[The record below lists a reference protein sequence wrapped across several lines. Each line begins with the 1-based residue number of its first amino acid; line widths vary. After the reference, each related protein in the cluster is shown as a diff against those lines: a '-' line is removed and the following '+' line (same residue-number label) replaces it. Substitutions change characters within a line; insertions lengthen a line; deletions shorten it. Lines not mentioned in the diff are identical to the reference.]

1 MYEEPAAVSEER
13 TFDWLNPTL
22 WICLI
27 VMATIPVLV
36 ARYPPAPDFY
46 GHLGR
51 YYVLL
56 HSGEPSLARYYQVHW
71 HLMGNMGAD
80 LLAVM
85 LGRFL
90 GVDIAARLILAMV
103 PALTAAGILWLS
115 KLVHGRVQP
124 TAVAALALIYSMPLN
139 YGFLNYTLGVG
150 LALLASAAWTALRDR
165 PAARAMFAV
174 VASGAIW
181 ICHFAAFGIFL
192 VIVAAQT
199 LMETRSLMR
208 AAKVALPACWPLLLT
223 LLWQTGGPQHAV
235 NFEWAMKPHWLADF
249 FRLHSKLFDRLSA
262 AFVLAAVAGL
272 GFIWWRTGDRGGA
285 GLVLAGEVLLG
296 LFVLLPDDVIGS
308 SIADAR
314 LIPPALMLLLVGFS
328 APREHETAISIIA
341 AVFAAAR
348 LQYTSMVWAERSSE
362 IAAELPV
369 LNQVPAGSRIA
380 TLAEASGCKA
390 WPLFGMDHV
399 SALAIISKH
408 AFVNSEWDIRDTQL
422 MRPVYNDGRDFN
434 DVQSS
439 YVAQPGTTCS
449 GQPLAQRLGAFPRD
463 RFDYLWSFVGPI
475 NRPWLSAV
483 GRGPRGILY
492 RVTP

>member
-1 MYEEPAAVSEER
+1 MVYSSSPPLLGRRGVRVYEEPAAVSEER

-235 NFEWAMKPHWLADF
+235 NFEWAMKPH
-249 FRLHSKLFDRLSA
+249 
-262 AFVLAAVAGL
+262 
-272 GFIWWRTGDRGGA
+272 
-285 GLVLAGEVLLG
+285 
-296 LFVLLPDDVIGS
+296 
-308 SIADAR
+308 
-314 LIPPALMLLLVGFS
+314 
-328 APREHETAISIIA
+328 
-341 AVFAAAR
+341 
-348 LQYTSMVWAERSSE
+348 
-362 IAAELPV
+362 
-369 LNQVPAGSRIA
+369 
-380 TLAEASGCKA
+380 
-390 WPLFGMDHV
+390 
-399 SALAIISKH
+399 
-408 AFVNSEWDIRDTQL
+408 
-422 MRPVYNDGRDFN
+422 
-434 DVQSS
+434 
-439 YVAQPGTTCS
+439 
-449 GQPLAQRLGAFPRD
+449 
-463 RFDYLWSFVGPI
+463 
-475 NRPWLSAV
+475 
-483 GRGPRGILY
+483 
-492 RVTP
+492 